1 MAGDPHTYLSQR
13 RRRSELVTIVALV
26 GAVAMFPG
34 AVISVA
40 LFEYVFPAPTLCHGC
55 PGNTPVGSM
64 LSIAD
69 GVARCP
75 EGANTS
81 NESCAY
87 AFLVTQAPGNSGGT
101 PLTPGDLGFEIG
113 QSSGA
118 LLNVR
123 FTITVVEFLGA
134 GCGLAA
140 YNGTVNSWGAS
151 VSPIECHDLIWS
163 NAPIQEGDVFILE
176 AAPQGGL
183 PFSPAGDQL
192 LVIGVGPISGSIS
205 ARIG

>member
-1 MAGDPHTYLSQR
+1 MSGDPYDSLGQR
-13 RRRSELVTIVALV
+13 RRRRELVTIIALV

-40 LFEYVFPAPTLCHGC
+40 IFEYAFPPPALCHGC
-55 PGNTPVGSM
+55 PPNTPVGSVF
-64 LSIAD
+64 SIAD

-75 EGANTS
+75 GGANAS
-81 NESCAY
+81 NETCAY
-87 AFLVTQAPGNSGGT
+87 AFLVTQAPGNSGGA
-101 PLTPGDLGFEIG
+101 PLLTWNLNFEIV

-118 LLNVR
+118 ILNVP
-123 FTITVVEFLGA
+123 FTVTVLDFLGA

-151 VSPIECHDLIWS
+151 VSPGECPDLNWS
-163 NAPIQEGDVFILE
+163 NAPIQKGDVFVL
-176 AAPQGGL
+176 APAPLGGL

-192 LVIGVGPISGSIS
+192 VVIGVGTFSGSLS
-205 ARIG
+205 ARIA